1 MDHPSETSLC
11 TVAPPPQ
18 TPLLTIFFWG
28 EGAAVHRLSGTDN
41 SSSNCPSKLA
51 DKIRRIVRSKLKPFH
66 FQIKTHYLSDANYQ
80 TDNPSHTNGL
90 STDVCGE
97 ATVSG
102 VKTAISVVN
111 EFAPRPWVER
121 SHVCFCFFTK
131 IIYILTVDIS
141 MCKIILELEYCIKY
155 DLLNVKIFQKN
166 SLFHPEMIL
175 RPLFCFKVR
184 KNTGLLIFSSL
195 KQKK

>member
-1 MDHPSETSLC
+1 MYSRSLPHRHAPFFRFFSEGRGRLYTGYLERIIHLQ
-11 TVAPPPQ
+11 TVRQ
-18 TPLLTIFFWG
+18 NWRIK
-28 EGAAVHRLSGTDN
+28 SGGLFIQN
-41 SSSNCPSKLA
+41 KNHYISE
-51 DKIRRIVRSKLKPFH
+51 
-66 FQIKTHYLSDANYQ
+66 THYLSDANYQ

-111 EFAPRPWVER
+111 EFAPQPWVER
-121 SHVCFCFFTK
+121 SLVCFCFFTK

-166 SLFHPEMIL
+166 SLFHPEIIL